1 MSLSNKKVNEILPN
15 STNSIEKDL
24 NLLKQLEVRH
34 AIILNSV

>member
-1 MSLSNKKVNEILPN
+1 MSLSNKKVNEILQN
-15 STNSIEKDL
+15 SLNSIEKDI